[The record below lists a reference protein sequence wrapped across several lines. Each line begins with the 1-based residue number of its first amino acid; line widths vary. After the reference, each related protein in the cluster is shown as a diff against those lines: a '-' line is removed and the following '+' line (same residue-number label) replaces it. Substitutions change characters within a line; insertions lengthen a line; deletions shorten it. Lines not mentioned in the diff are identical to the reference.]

1 MSGLRSQIAEFL
13 QYLKV
18 EKNATPMTLKSYA
31 EDMEGWLEYT
41 YELHDGRFPL
51 LENINP
57 PEIRGYLAAM
67 NEADYAKSTAA
78 RRMASLRSFF
88 RFAQRQGWC
97 AENPALSVRNPK
109 IGRRLPLFL
118 TGDEIN
124 RLLAAPDTTRWQGL
138 RNRAILEVIYSSGI
152 RVGELVGLD
161 LDDLILDEGMIRV
174 RGKGMKERYAFL
186 GHYATE
192 ALSAWLNERSAIL
205 DRHSD
210 KVKGNPVFL
219 GSTGTRITARSVE
232 RMVEK
237 YIKETGLNRKVTPH
251 TLRHSFAT
259 HLLNA
264 GADIRSIQELLGHK
278 NLVTT
283 QIYTHVS
290 LEAMRKAYDR
300 AHPRSRFDERRRK
313 AV

>member
-1 MSGLRSQIAEFL
+1 MSGLKSQIAEFIK
-13 QYLKV
+13 YLRI
-18 EKNATPMTLKSYA
+18 EKNATPMTLKSYS

-41 YELHDGRFPL
+41 YELHDGRLPL
-51 LENINP
+51 WETISSP
-57 PEIRGYLAAM
+57 AIRGYLAAM
-67 NEADYAKSTAA
+67 NEVDYAKSTAA

-97 AENPALSVRNPK
+97 SENPAVSVRNPK

-118 TGDEIN
+118 TTDEIA
-124 RLLAAPDTTRWQGL
+124 RLLAAPDATRWQGL
-138 RNRAILEVIYSSGI
+138 RNRAILEVLYSSGI
-152 RVGELVGLD
+152 RVGELVDLD
-161 LDDLILDEGMIRV
+161 LDNLVLDEGMIRV

-186 GHYATE
+186 GHYAAE
-192 ALSAWLNERSAIL
+192 SLVAWLNRRPEIL
-205 DRHSD
+205 KRRPD

-219 GSTGTRITARSVE
+219 GSTGIRITARSVE

-237 YIKETGLNRKVTPH
+237 YIKETGLNRKVSPH

-290 LEAMRKAYDR
+290 LETMREAYDR
-300 AHPRSRFDERRRK
+300 AHPRSHADTRRRN
-313 AV
+313 AA

>member
-1 MSGLRSQIAEFL
+1 MDRLNSQITEFI
-13 QYLKV
+13 QYLRI
-18 EKNATPMTLKSYA
+18 EKNATPMTLKSYS
-31 EDMEGWLEYT
+31 EDLEGWLEYT
-41 YELHDGRFPL
+41 YELHSGRLPL
-51 LENINP
+51 LENIDP

-67 NEADYAKSTAA
+67 NEVNYAKSTAA

-97 AENPALSVRNPK
+97 AENPAVSVRNPK
-109 IGRRLPLFL
+109 IGRRLPVFL
-118 TGDEIN
+118 STDEVK
-124 RLLAAPDTTRWQGL
+124 RLLAAPDVTRWQGL

-161 LDDLILDEGMIRV
+161 LDDLNLDEGMIQV

-186 GHYATE
+186 GHYAVR
-192 ALSAWLNERSAIL
+192 ALTAWLRQRPEIL
-205 DRHSD
+205 KRHPE

-219 GSTGTRITARSVE
+219 GSTGGRITARSVE
-232 RMVEK
+232 RMVDK
-237 YIKETGLNRKVTPH
+237 YIQETGLNRKVSPH

-300 AHPRSRFDERRRK
+300 AHPRSRTETHRRD
-313 AV
+313 AA

>member
-1 MSGLRSQIAEFL
+1 MNGLRSQIAEFL
-13 QYLKV
+13 QYLKI
-18 EKNATPMTLKSYA
+18 EKNATPMTLKSYG

-41 YELHDGRFPL
+41 EELHSGRLPH

-97 AENPALSVRNPK
+97 SENPAASVRNPK
-109 IGRRLPLFL
+109 IGRRLPTFL
-118 TGDEIN
+118 STDEIN
-124 RLLAAPDTTRWQGL
+124 RLLAAPDITRWQGI
-138 RNRAILEVIYSSGI
+138 RNRAILEVVYSSGI

-161 LDDLILDEGMIRV
+161 LDDLVLDEGMVLV

-186 GHYATE
+186 GHHAVD
-192 ALSAWLNERSAIL
+192 ALTAWLDERPLIL
-205 DRHSD
+205 KRHHD
-210 KVKGNPVFL
+210 KAEGNPVFL
-219 GSTGTRITARSVE
+219 GSTGKRISARSVE

-237 YIKETGLNRKVTPH
+237 YIKETGLNRKISPH

-290 LEAMRKAYDR
+290 LEAMRKAYER
-300 AHPRSRFDERRRK
+300 AHPRSRTESRRRNT
-313 AV
+313 A

>member
-1 MSGLRSQIAEFL
+1 MNRLNSQISEFI
-13 QYLKV
+13 QYLRI
-18 EKNATPMTLKSYA
+18 EKNATPMTLKSYS
-31 EDMEGWLEYT
+31 EDLEGWLEYT
-41 YELHDGRFPL
+41 YELHSGRLPL
-51 LENINP
+51 LENIDP

-67 NEADYAKSTAA
+67 NEVNYAKSTAA

-97 AENPALSVRNPK
+97 AENPAVSVRNPK
-109 IGRRLPLFL
+109 IGRRLPVFL
-118 TGDEIN
+118 STDEVK
-124 RLLAAPDTTRWQGL
+124 RLLAAPDVTRWQGL

-161 LDDLILDEGMIRV
+161 LDDLNLDEGMIRV

-186 GHYATE
+186 GHYAVR
-192 ALSAWLNERSAIL
+192 ALTAWLHERPEIL
-205 DRHSD
+205 KRHPE

-219 GSTGTRITARSVE
+219 GSTGGRITARSVE
-232 RMVEK
+232 RMVDK
-237 YIKETGLNRKVTPH
+237 YIQETGLNRKVSPH

-300 AHPRSRFDERRRK
+300 AHPRSRTETRRRD
-313 AV
+313 AA

>member
-1 MSGLRSQIAEFL
+1 MSGLRSQIAEFIH
-13 QYLKV
+13 YLKI

-41 YELHDGRFPL
+41 DELHDGRLPL
-51 LENINP
+51 LENINS

-67 NEADYAKSTAA
+67 NEVNYAKSTAA

-97 AENPALSVRNPK
+97 SENPAVSVRNPK
-109 IGRRLPLFL
+109 IGRRLPYFL
-118 TGDEIN
+118 STDEIN
-124 RLLAAPDTTRWQGL
+124 RLLGAPDVTRWQGL

-152 RVGELVGLD
+152 RVGELVDLD

-186 GHYATE
+186 GHYAVDS
-192 ALSAWLNERSAIL
+192 LMAWLDQRPEIL
-205 DRHSD
+205 KRRPD

-219 GSTGTRITARSVE
+219 GSTGIRITARSVE

-237 YIKETGLNRKVTPH
+237 YIKETGLNRKISPH

-290 LEAMRKAYDR
+290 LEAMREAYDR
-300 AHPRSRFDERRRK
+300 AHPRSHAETRRRK
-313 AV
+313 AA